1 MLSTAFTQLVGCAAP
16 IQQAGMGGAAT
27 PALAA
32 AVADAGGLGM
42 VNLVMVPA
50 DEVANDLEQLRRQS
64 SGTVGFNVLM
74 PFLDLAVVEAAASRV
89 RVVEFFYGDPDPA
102 LVSRVHE
109 GGALAAWQ
117 TGSVAEAK
125 TAVDAGCDFII
136 AQGAEAGGHVR
147 GQVSLLPLLDGV
159 LEAVDVPVLAAGGIA
174 TARGLAA
181 VLAAGAAGAR
191 VGTRFLATHESN
203 AHPAY
208 VDALIRAR
216 SEDTVL
222 TTAFSVM
229 WPNAPHRVLRSCI
242 EAAEALP
249 GDTTG
254 EMALGA
260 RTMPVPKFSV
270 PSPTRDTTG
279 TIAAM
284 ALYAGQSVG
293 ATATVMPAGEIVR
306 ELTDGAERLLR
317 GAVS

>member
-1 MLSTAFTQLVGCAAP
+1 MLSTAFTRLVGCRAP

-50 DEVANDLEQLRRQS
+50 DDVASALEQLTTQT

-102 LVSRVHE
+102 LVSRVHD

-117 TGSVAEAK
+117 VGSVAEAEA
-125 TAVDAGCDFII
+125 AVDAGCDFLV

-159 LEAVDVPVLAAGGIA
+159 LAAVEVPVLAAGGIA
-174 TARGLAA
+174 TPRGLAA

-208 VDALIRAR
+208 VDALLRAG
-216 SEDTVL
+216 SGDTVL

-229 WPNAPHRVLRSCI
+229 WPDAPHRVLRSCI
-242 EAAEALP
+242 AAAEAQP
-249 GDTTG
+249 GDTVG
-254 EMALGA
+254 EMSIGA
-260 RTMPVPKFSV
+260 TRMPVPRFSV

-279 TIAAM
+279 TIGAM

-293 ATATVMPAGEIVR
+293 ATTAVVPAGEVVR

-317 GAVS
+317 GVLS